1 MIFKIKQSV
10 PLLSLIFLGIF
21 IIGSL
26 IATNNLSAAKTSS
39 NNETM
44 NRIVTQSNSSFIK
57 KWGSSCLL
65 NVTYGCTDPD
75 GPSGPLSLGDGQFSS
90 IWGVAANLG
99 DVYVTD
105 VSNNRIQVFSD
116 NGTFIRAWGSYCD
129 LNTGKKC
136 TDPDGPSG
144 PLSLG
149 DGQFNYPQGIAIDS
163 KGNVYVADSG
173 NNRIQVFSD
182 NGTFIRAWGS
192 TGAGHG
198 EFRHPEGIGIDTIAD
213 INGNNIIYVADSG
226 NNRIQVFSDN
236 GTFIRAWGSYCQ
248 MNSDH
253 ALISRTCSDL
263 DGNLGKLKLGDGQF
277 SHPTSIATD
286 SGYVFVADN
295 LNDRIQVFYSAL
307 VSPLQLPPSKT
318 SPPVNNSSPVAIDQ
332 NITTNINTPKTIIL
346 SASDANSDNLRA
358 SVTRLPTSGTLSPID
373 QETGKITYTPNND
386 YNGTDS
392 FQFKVTDDEGAVS
405 NVATVDIHVI
415 QVTPQTGIIHTHI
428 TTQSEQAKDKLS
440 SPPPENNSSPNG
452 NENLQSLPFNNKTK
466 SIEPSAND

>member
-1 MIFKIKQSV
+1 MFKIKRCV
-10 PLLSLIFLGIF
+10 PLLSLIFLAIF
-21 IIGSL
+21 IISSL
-26 IATNNLSAAKTSS
+26 IATNNLSVAKASG
-39 NNETM
+39 NNDTV
-44 NRIVTQSNSSFIK
+44 NRMITQSNSSFVK

-65 NVTYGCTDPD
+65 NSSYGCIDPD

-99 DVYVTD
+99 EVYVTD

-129 LNTGKKC
+129 IDTGNKC
-136 TDPDGPSG
+136 IDPDGPSG

-149 DGQFNYPQGIAIDS
+149 DGQFSNPSGIAARIG
-163 KGNVYVADSG
+163 KVYVIDY

-192 TGAGHG
+192 TGTRHG

-213 INGNNIIYVADSG
+213 NNGNNVIYVADSG

-248 MNSDH
+248 MSSDH
-253 ALISRTCSDL
+253 AFVSRTCSDS
-263 DGNLGKLKLGDGQF
+263 DGNQGKLKLGDGQF
-277 SHPTSIATD
+277 NHPTSITTD

-307 VSPLQLPPSKT
+307 LSPFRLPSSHMNNTSPLAT
-318 SPPVNNSSPVAIDQ
+318 DQ
-332 NITTNINTPKTIIL
+332 NITTGINTPKTITL

-358 SVTRLPTSGTLSPID
+358 SVTKLPTSGILSPIN
-373 QETGKITYTPNND
+373 QETGEITYTPDND
-386 YNGTDS
+386 FNGTDS
-392 FQFKVTDDEGAVS
+392 FQFKVIDDKGAVS

-415 QVTPQTGIIHTHI
+415 QVTPQTGVTHV

-440 SPPPENNSSPNG
+440 SSPPKNNSSPNG
-452 NENLQSLPFNNKTK
+452 NESLQSLPFKNKTE
-466 SIEPSAND
+466 SIQPSIND